1 MDAGGRTRGPAFGD
15 LDGDG
20 DLDLVVGESNG
31 VLNYYVNGY
40 CTTSCSG
47 RGVCNVTDN
56 LFPTCDCLTG
66 FAGDQCNECQTGY
79 FGSACDLCREG
90 GNETKT
96 APRIADTCG
105 VAWSGRSR
113 GLCDD
118 GFTGSGN
125 CACFPNFAGDDCSEG
140 GCPAGTIESA
150 KQNGAFYEAFC
161 EPCPPGTYQGLVGDR
176 PTCIKCPAP
185 STTASAGATGCY
197 MCSAGSYFSPFAEG
211 SVRCD
216 DPVELEAQCRD
227 DDTACFDKCCLPC
240 RRGMDCTNSTT
251 NTLQDVT
258 IADGW
263 WRNTLFSDKIYR
275 CEYEDS
281 CEGGRCS
288 EGHEGVACRV
298 CKAGFYHSAVESK
311 CLECGS
317 LHAHPLAI
325 ATGICLIVLMI
336 GSICVFRRRRPE
348 AFAKATR
355 AAEKTLRALAT
366 DAGSEDVDVIDGGS
380 AQTAALSGAQDGLD
394 NYEDACEAATGALP
408 EEDAEEDE
416 EKANFMRSVQTKLKI
431 LLAVIQ
437 IQNALP
443 WTLPFV
449 SYPEPF
455 EALVAWMSFIE
466 LDFVR
471 IVPMSCMMSYS
482 FFDTLLA
489 STLFPLILAAIILG
503 AGKTS
508 SRLRRDPADQR
519 AAWIYAHSWFLLL
532 TYVVFTG
539 TSTTVLRFFNCVDY
553 ESVDATGRST
563 KLRVL
568 QADHSISCDSPS
580 YKKWTGYAVIMLF
593 VYPVGIPMLYLCE
606 LLRHRKGINPDLDS
620 GVPNKASDAPGGAP
634 PASDAPPPAAGGLPP
649 GPPLTHKEA
658 QQRKIEVRSG
668 DESIAHLAFLFA
680 EYEPRCYLFIVFEC
694 LRRLAL
700 TGMLIFIFPGSPS
713 QIVIGLFVAVFSQG
727 VTTAASPYVDASDEN
742 VAIVG
747 QFQIV
752 LIFIASFVLLVKD
765 MPEQD
770 GAAGDLWRGPAFAVF
785 MVTIGVLTLLMVA
798 YTLII
803 DSILMQRMLAR
814 WARGRRMD
822 RVKPVEAPAEA
833 PAPSPAPAPC
843 VAEAPVPAA
852 STVEAEAPAAPD
864 KQRCRAP
871 PSLGVSPSGQQP
883 RAVIRRGE
891 PRDPIARPLHAGP
904 PSRRPP
910 PLYSGRPLR
919 PPPSL

>member
-1 MDAGGRTRGPAFGD
+1 MFPLVLAAAILLFGKISSW
-15 LDGDG
+15 L
-20 DLDLVVGESNG
+20 
-31 VLNYYVNGY
+31 
-40 CTTSCSG
+40 
-47 RGVCNVTDN
+47 RTDN
-56 LFPTCDCLTG
+56 
-66 FAGDQCNECQTGY
+66 
-79 FGSACDLCREG
+79 
-90 GNETKT
+90 
-96 APRIADTCG
+96 
-105 VAWSGRSR
+105 
-113 GLCDD
+113 
-118 GFTGSGN
+118 
-125 CACFPNFAGDDCSEG
+125 
-140 GCPAGTIESA
+140 
-150 KQNGAFYEAFC
+150 
-161 EPCPPGTYQGLVGDR
+161 
-176 PTCIKCPAP
+176 
-185 STTASAGATGCY
+185 
-197 MCSAGSYFSPFAEG
+197 
-211 SVRCD
+211 
-216 DPVELEAQCRD
+216 
-227 DDTACFDKCCLPC
+227 DK
-240 RRGMDCTNSTT
+240 
-251 NTLQDVT
+251 
-258 IADGW
+258 
-263 WRNTLFSDKIYR
+263 K
-275 CEYEDS
+275 
-281 CEGGRCS
+281 
-288 EGHEGVACRV
+288 
-298 CKAGFYHSAVESK
+298 
-311 CLECGS
+311 
-317 LHAHPLAI
+317 
-325 ATGICLIVLMI
+325 
-336 GSICVFRRRRPE
+336 
-348 AFAKATR
+348 
-355 AAEKTLRALAT
+355 
-366 DAGSEDVDVIDGGS
+366 
-380 AQTAALSGAQDGLD
+380 
-394 NYEDACEAATGALP
+394 
-408 EEDAEEDE
+408 
-416 EKANFMRSVQTKLKI
+416 
-431 LLAVIQ
+431 
-437 IQNALP
+437 
-443 WTLPFV
+443 
-449 SYPEPF
+449 
-455 EALVAWMSFIE
+455 
-466 LDFVR
+466 
-471 IVPMSCMMSYS
+471 
-482 FFDTLLA
+482 
-489 STLFPLILAAIILG
+489 
-503 AGKTS
+503 
-508 SRLRRDPADQR
+508 R
-519 AAWIYAHSWFLLL
+519 AAWTGAYSWFLLL
-532 TYVVFTG
+532 TFMVFTSA
-539 TSTTVLRFFNCVDY
+539 STTVLRFFNCVDY

-563 KLRVL
+563 TLRVL

-620 GVPNKASDAPGGAP
+620 VVPNKASDAPGGAP

-649 GPPLTHKEA
+649 GLPLTHKEA